1 MKKTLLSLSIA
12 LAGTAIATPFTGND
26 AQSNAL
32 GNTGVASA
40 TPQNAFQFNPGLLA
54 DYPEN
59 VDFGLTLPSV
69 KFFVDDSLGFIEAG
83 EDFFTGGTLD
93 DFQNIDVDAINTAIN
108 GDGAAEAS
116 LTDVFSDLLG
126 NITKLTE
133 EVTDIQADIAD
144 DFEINNSVNNNN
156 AGETNLFALND
167 ASSGLTANTDILDT
181 KIEVTETQSENLA
194 VAVQGTTDGIES
206 LNNKPLQIGLGI
218 DILNVAIPS
227 ERLAMA
233 MSISTTSTAG
243 VSFNLSSEDA
253 SLLTSVTTDLV
264 AITGEAGD
272 VTTELSGLATANQ
285 TLTDHLGNQPDPADY
300 AGGAVNAQYQTD
312 IQSWS
317 NDLATYSDAVDSAQQ
332 DVNTELDDVTSFTG
346 EVLSTSGS
354 SEIDI
359 PEVDELESNM
369 DIVGAN
375 ISEVGVSLARRFV
388 ISGEDVAIGV
398 TPKVQSIN
406 IFEKNIALASYDEDL
421 EQLSSDPGGLLQ
433 ENSTSLFRVNVD
445 IGAAKTWD
453 FYGRARA
460 GIALKDIIPWTL
472 ESSSGTELLIRPKLR
487 VGAAH
492 ETDFTK
498 VAIDLDITENKPL
511 KYGVPT
517 RYLGL
522 GAEFSLWNHAA
533 IRAGYRNNL
542 SVADSSVI
550 SGGIGLT
557 PFGTGLD
564 ISAWVKP
571 KFDDPTALI
580 QDVGAVVQFSV
591 NF

>member
-1 MKKTLLSLSIA
+1 
-12 LAGTAIATPFTGND
+12 
-26 AQSNAL
+26 
-32 GNTGVASA
+32 
-40 TPQNAFQFNPGLLA
+40 
-54 DYPEN
+54 
-59 VDFGLTLPSV
+59 
-69 KFFVDDSLGFIEAG
+69 
-83 EDFFTGGTLD
+83 
-93 DFQNIDVDAINTAIN
+93 
-108 GDGAAEAS
+108 
-116 LTDVFSDLLG
+116 
-126 NITKLTE
+126 
-133 EVTDIQADIAD
+133 
-144 DFEINNSVNNNN
+144 
-156 AGETNLFALND
+156 
-167 ASSGLTANTDILDT
+167 
-181 KIEVTETQSENLA
+181 
-194 VAVQGTTDGIES
+194 
-206 LNNKPLQIGLGI
+206 
-218 DILNVAIPS
+218 
-227 ERLAMA
+227 
-233 MSISTTSTAG
+233 
-243 VSFNLSSEDA
+243 
-253 SLLTSVTTDLV
+253 
-264 AITGEAGD
+264 
-272 VTTELSGLATANQ
+272 
-285 TLTDHLGNQPDPADY
+285 
-300 AGGAVNAQYQTD
+300 
-312 IQSWS
+312 
-317 NDLATYSDAVDSAQQ
+317 
-332 DVNTELDDVTSFTG
+332 
-346 EVLSTSGS
+346 
-354 SEIDI
+354 
-359 PEVDELESNM
+359 
-369 DIVGAN
+369 
-375 ISEVGVSLARRFV
+375 
-388 ISGEDVAIGV
+388 
-398 TPKVQSIN
+398 
-406 IFEKNIALASYDEDL
+406 
-421 EQLSSDPGGLLQ
+421 
-433 ENSTSLFRVNVD
+433 VNVD